1 MKKPLWLNQKWE
13 ISSLRNSVC
22 CSIWMLYVTES
33 TFSIIML
40 KDFLQCSSVV
50 TLMHRW
56 SPFDWIIKSSST
68 ETWSSTHHVHANQQV
83 PSNWSVADC
92 AWVIPMFIQVLLK
105 CCECVCFEH
114 FLRQFSKLTTFS
126 TWNRTT
132 VPLNSYPLAFHQW
145 IASLGLLVALSSPSQ
160 LIVQAPEHEYINQ
173 VYSSVHNRTKGTA
186 ALWDLISQD
195 STLIQQFQIACQP
208 ISLKWTG

>member
-1 MKKPLWLNQKWE
+1 MVYMKKPLWLNQKWE

-50 TLMHRW
+50 RW

-126 TWNRTT
+126 TRNRTT

-145 IASLGLLVALSSPSQ
+145 IASLG
-160 LIVQAPEHEYINQ
+160 
-173 VYSSVHNRTKGTA
+173 
-186 ALWDLISQD
+186 
-195 STLIQQFQIACQP
+195 
-208 ISLKWTG
+208 